1 VAAISAFT
9 RVFNALWRRSKG
21 DGNKSA
27 LPTCPLNIPKSDKPI
42 SVGRASFE
50 ARFRSR
56 VTMADHAQKTAAVDR
71 YFGGAS

>member
-1 VAAISAFT
+1 VKEHNGVIK
-9 RVFNALWRRSKG
+9 RPRRATATE
-21 DGNKSA
+21 SA